1 MILNYVDILG
11 KKVGDGNLPYIISE
25 IGVNFRTLEE
35 GKKLIDASIS
45 AGADSVKIQTF
56 KAENLAS
63 KNAIFDLPHMGKQSQ
78 YEIFK
83 ELEIPENIQ
92 CDLFAYAEKKK
103 IVFFSTPSDKF
114 DVNFLESVGI
124 KIYKIGSD
132 DANNIPLLEYVS
144 QLKKPTIISTGMCN
158 MEEVEQIK
166 DVFSS
171 YENDKLILLHCV
183 TKYPTEPQFVNL
195 NAMNSMKQKLNI
207 PVGYSDHSV
216 GIEICKA
223 AISLGAN
230 VIEKHITSDKNQKG
244 PDHILSATPNELS
257 EIVEFSKL
265 FYLSMGNGLKK
276 PATCEEFTRKESR
289 KSIVASIDIPKGIV
303 LTSDMLRMKRPGYG
317 IPPNYFK
324 ELIGKVTKSEIKKD
338 QLFNW
343 SDVN

>member
-1 MILNYVDILG
+1 MNSVDILG
-11 KKVGDGNLPYIISE
+11 KKVGDGNNPYVISE

-35 GKKLIDASIS
+35 GKKLIDASAS

-56 KAENLAS
+56 KAENLTS
-63 KNAIFDLPHMGKQSQ
+63 KDAIFDLPYMEKQSQ

-92 CDLFAYAEKKK
+92 RDLFAYAEKKK
-103 IVFFSTPSDKF
+103 IAFFSTPSDKD
-114 DVNFLESVGI
+114 DVNFLESMGI

-132 DANNIPLLEYVS
+132 DANNIPFLEYVA
-144 QLKKPTIISTGMCN
+144 QLKKPTIVSTGMCN

-171 YENDKLILLHCV
+171 CDNYKLILLHCV

-195 NAMNSMKQKLNI
+195 NAINSMKQKLNI

-216 GIEICKA
+216 GIEVCKA
-223 AISLGAN
+223 AIALGAN
-230 VIEKHITSDKNQKG
+230 VIEKHVTLDKNQKG
-244 PDHILSATPNELS
+244 PDHILSATPNELN

-265 FYLSMGNGLKK
+265 FYSSLGNGLKK

-289 KSIVASIDIPKGIV
+289 KSIVTLNDIPKGIV
-303 LTSDMLRMKRPGYG
+303 LTSDMMGMKRPGYG
-317 IPPNYFK
+317 ISPSHFK
-324 ELIGKVTKSEIKKD
+324 ELVGKVTKSVIKKD
-338 QLFNW
+338 QMINW